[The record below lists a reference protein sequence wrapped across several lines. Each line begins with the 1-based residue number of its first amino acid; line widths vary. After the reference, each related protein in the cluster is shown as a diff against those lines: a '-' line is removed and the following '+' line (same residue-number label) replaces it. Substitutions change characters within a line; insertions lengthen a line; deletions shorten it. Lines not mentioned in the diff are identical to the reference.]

1 MLDNNK
7 FSNAMLTTNEKFEK
21 DYRKSGVGL
30 IPKEWNYKKLSKL
43 FSNIR
48 NGFVG
53 TATPYYVENGIKY
66 LQGKNIKNGKII
78 SDGLIYVSR
87 EFHEKQKKSQLK
99 TNDIVMV
106 QSGHVGECAVVNE
119 EYSGSN
125 CHALII
131 LTPSENV
138 NSTYYSYLFNSN
150 IGQRLFYRVTTG
162 NTVKHILASDL
173 KSLKVPVPTIEEQR
187 KISNILSTWDKA
199 IELIEKLIE
208 HKKEQKKGLMQKLL
222 TGEVRLPGFDGEW
235 KAEKIKNISK
245 VYRGASP
252 RPISDSRW
260 FDQDSKIGWVRISD
274 VTNSKKILYK
284 TEQYLSEEGIKKSRL
299 VKKNSIIMSICAT
312 VGKPIITGFDVC
324 IHDGFVVFEDVKI
337 NKDYFYYSLLRIEN
351 YWIKYGQTGSQMNL
365 NTDIVGNEKIK
376 FPVEYAEQ
384 KAIAE
389 LLMNVDKEIDLLE
402 SELEQ
407 LKLQKQGLM
416 QLLLTGKVRV
426 KV

>member
-1 MLDNNK
+1 MRTVTKPTSLNENRVNWNIVKLKDIAVKVNK
-7 FSNAMLTTNEKFEK
+7 KNKSSLITTVFSNSAL
-21 DYRKSGVGL
+21 
-30 IPKEWNYKKLSKL
+30 
-43 FSNIR
+43 
-48 NGFVG
+48 
-53 TATPYYVENGIKY
+53 NGIVEQKDFFDKDIANKNNLDSYFVVEEDDFVYNPRISTSAPCGPINRNKTNKIGVVSPLYTVFRLNKNKCNLDYFEQYFKSNCWHKY
-66 LQGKNIKNGKII
+66 MHSIANYGVRADRMNIKDIDFFNMKIKI
-78 SDGLIYVSR
+78 PDLPEQNKIAS
-87 EFHEKQKKSQLK
+87 
-99 TNDIVMV
+99 
-106 QSGHVGECAVVNE
+106 
-119 EYSGSN
+119 
-125 CHALII
+125 I
-131 LTPSENV
+131 L
-138 NSTYYSYLFNSN
+138 F
-150 IGQRLFYRVTTG
+150 
-162 NTVKHILASDL
+162 
-173 KSLKVPVPTIEEQR
+173 
-187 KISNILSTWDKA
+187 TWDKS
-199 IELIEKLIE
+199 IELKEKLIE
-208 HKKEQKKGLMQKLL
+208 QKKEQKKGLMQKLL